1 MCGCCSHGRLNQSGD
16 EGVTRRDFLAGVSA
30 LSTGGALS
38 AAIQAGSA
46 RPAAGLDRQVVPT
59 ASLKMQPVLT
69 YSTPARRN
77 ATSWREWGG
86 VQTDAAAADEASRI
100 ETELAKLRSEADFP
114 LEILPLIKVKDKAQA
129 TQAASG
135 DHDGVIMYAAGGPVQ
150 VLEALAVP
158 QKWNLMFLRH
168 RSGPVY
174 LWYEIAHN
182 RFLRK
187 TVDDFGQPGMDVQDI
202 VVDDPAE
209 LLWRLRALHGL
220 KNTLGK
226 RIVAV
231 GGSSGWGQG
240 GRNAPQRARELWK
253 LEIVDVSYDELGKR
267 IQQARQDAALQ
278 KRCAKEADD
287 YLGGKGTTLKTDRGF
302 VHRAF
307 VLTEVFKELMQS
319 AQTNAITIN
328 NCMGT
333 IMPISETTACLPLS
347 LLNDNDYMAFC
358 ESDFVVVP
366 SGILLHYIS
375 GKPVFLND
383 PTYPYKNIVTLAHCT
398 APRKLDGKNQEDA
411 LILTH
416 FESDYGAAP
425 KVEMRIGQTLTNLI
439 PDFASRKWVGFG
451 GSIVGNPFI
460 DICRSQIDVK
470 IDGDCDAL
478 LREMRGFHWMT
489 CYGDYLRETGYAL
502 GKVGV
507 DYVNLSEPNRSGIMQ
522 GGPA

>member
-1 MCGCCSHGRLNQSGD
+1 MCGCCSQGRLHESAG

-30 LSTGGALS
+30 LSTSGVLS
-38 AAIQAGSA
+38 AAIQPGSA
-46 RPAAGLDRQVVPT
+46 GTAAAADARAMPVAP
-59 ASLKMQPVLT
+59 LKMQPVLI
-69 YSTPARRN
+69 YSTPARRD

-86 VQTDAAAADEASRI
+86 VQTDAAAAEEASRI
-100 ETELAKLRSEADFP
+100 EAEFARLRTEAAFP
-114 LEILPLIKVKDKAQA
+114 LEILPLIRVKDKD
-129 TQAASG
+129 QAARAAAG
-135 DHDGVIMYAAGGPVQ
+135 DHDGVIMYAAGGSVQ
-150 VLEALAVP
+150 MLEALAVP

-202 VVDDPAE
+202 VVDDPGE

-231 GGSSGWGQG
+231 GGASGWGQG

-253 LEIVDVSYDELGKR
+253 LEIVGVSYDELGRR

-278 KRCAKEADD
+278 ERCAKEADD
-287 YLGGKGTTLKTDRGF
+287 YLGRKGTILQTDRGF
-302 VHRAF
+302 VQRAF
-307 VLTEVFKELMQS
+307 VLTEVFKDLMRS
-319 AQTNAITIN
+319 AQTDAITIN

-347 LLNDNDYMAFC
+347 LLNDDDYMAFC

-398 APRKLDGKNQEDA
+398 APRKLDGKNREDA
-411 LILTH
+411 RILTH
-416 FESDYGAAP
+416 YESDYGAAP
-425 KVEMRIGQTLTNLI
+425 KVEMRIGQTVTNLI

-470 IDGDCDAL
+470 INGDCDLL
-478 LREMRGFHWMT
+478 LREMKGFHWMT

-507 DYVNLSEPNRSGIMQ
+507 DYVNLSERTQ
-522 GGPA
+522 T

>member
-1 MCGCCSHGRLNQSGD
+1 MCGCCSQGRLHESAG

-30 LSTGGALS
+30 LSTSGVLS
-38 AAIQAGSA
+38 AAIQPGSA
-46 RPAAGLDRQVVPT
+46 GTAAAADARALPVAP
-59 ASLKMQPVLT
+59 LKMQPVLI
-69 YSTPARRN
+69 YSTPARRD

-86 VQTDAAAADEASRI
+86 VQTDAAAAEEASRI
-100 ETELAKLRSEADFP
+100 EAEFARLRTEAAFP
-114 LEILPLIKVKDKAQA
+114 LEILPLIRVKDKD
-129 TQAASG
+129 QAARAAAG
-135 DHDGVIMYAAGGPVQ
+135 DHDGVIMYAAGGSVQ
-150 VLEALAVP
+150 MLEALAVP

-202 VVDDPAE
+202 VVDDPGE

-231 GGSSGWGQG
+231 GGASGWGQG

-253 LEIVDVSYDELGKR
+253 LEIVGVSYDELGRR

-278 KRCAKEADD
+278 ERCAKEADD
-287 YLGGKGTTLKTDRGF
+287 YLGRKGTILQTDRGF
-302 VHRAF
+302 VQRAF
-307 VLTEVFKELMQS
+307 VLTEVFKDLMRS
-319 AQTNAITIN
+319 AQTDAITIN

-347 LLNDNDYMAFC
+347 LLNDDDYMAFC

-398 APRKLDGKNQEDA
+398 APRKLDGKNREDA
-411 LILTH
+411 RILTH
-416 FESDYGAAP
+416 YESDYGAAP
-425 KVEMRIGQTLTNLI
+425 KVEMRIGQTVTNLI

-470 IDGDCDAL
+470 INGDCDLL
-478 LREMRGFHWMT
+478 LREMKGFHWMT

-507 DYVNLSEPNRSGIMQ
+507 DYVILSERTQ
-522 GGPA
+522 T